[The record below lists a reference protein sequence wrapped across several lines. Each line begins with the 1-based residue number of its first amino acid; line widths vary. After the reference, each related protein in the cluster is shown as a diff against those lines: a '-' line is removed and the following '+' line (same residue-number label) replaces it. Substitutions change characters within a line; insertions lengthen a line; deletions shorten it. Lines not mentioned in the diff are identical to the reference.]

1 MYNCKRSGAVDIIS
15 GTSPLIQEY
24 RAAFL
29 KSIDSC
35 IGNGQPRVVVD
46 LSGIPLMDSL
56 GLDALLDARDRCQS
70 LGGAFVLARPNPLC
84 RDILRINGI
93 DREINVY
100 EDVVKALG
108 SFAR

>member
-1 MYNCKRSGAVDIIS
+1 MYHCKRSGAVDIVS
-15 GTSPLIQEY
+15 GNSPLIHEH

-46 LSGIPLMDSL
+46 LSGVPLMDSI
-56 GLDALLDARDRCQS
+56 GLDTLLDARDRCQS
-70 LGGAFVLARPNPLC
+70 LGGSFVLANPNPLC

-93 DREINVY
+93 DREVNVY
-100 EDVVKALG
+100 DDVVKALG

>member
-1 MYNCKRSGAVDIIS
+1 MYTCKRSGAVDIVS
-15 GTSPLIQEY
+15 GTSPLIQEH
-24 RAAFL
+24 RAAFQ

-35 IGNGQPRVVVD
+35 IGNGQPRVVLD
-46 LSGIPLMDSL
+46 LSAVPLMDSL

-70 LGGAFVLARPNPLC
+70 LGGSFVLARPNALC

-100 EDVVKALG
+100 DDVVKALG